1 MVPLQNRPVL
11 RSHHPSIRRQDIPQ
25 ANRLPDIHLTNHST
39 MDGYDK
45 GRFIQMKHAGV
56 AY

>member
-11 RSHHPSIRRQDIPQ
+11 RSHHPNIRRQDIPR
-25 ANRLPDIHLTNHST
+25 ANHLPDIHLTNHST

-45 GRFIQMKHAGV
+45 GHFIQMKHAGV